1 MIKVKLDSDILN
13 SILDI
18 EKNKNSLDLVKIP
31 INLSN
36 KFRKNTKKE
45 VHTPLIKLRAIL
57 YHMSKPMPLLKL
69 RIGIFLN
76 QSKKLE
82 ITI

>member
-1 MIKVKLDSDILN
+1 MIKVKLDNDILN

-18 EKNKNSLDLVKIP
+18 EKNKNSLDLVRIP

-45 VHTPLIKLRAIL
+45 VHMPLIKLRAIL
-57 YHMSKPMPLLKL
+57 Y
-69 RIGIFLN
+69 II
-76 QSKKLE
+76 
-82 ITI
+82 